1 MDGGSKRAITEYNKR
16 VFRKGQHVPRTA
28 MTLTPSKVGESL
40 RVALATN
47 NLRRICRAIDV
58 AVRQVGVERVAQSAN
73 VNRIT
78 LYRAFRL
85 RNGPA
90 LETMVRVLLVLGLAL
105 TVEVRSSKEASE
117 FSRRVPVLQSG
128 NTARFL
134 TAAFRSDDLD
144 RVPIAFAKILSLQE
158 NVPNS
163 RDKRFDHVNIFIEHL
178 SFPRGR
184 GLAPS

>member
-28 MTLTPSKVGESL
+28 MTLVGESL

-90 LETMVRVLLVLGLAL
+90 LETMVRVLLVLGLAH